1 MSYSP
6 PTYGT
11 EFAVVNI
18 QEEAVDITVTYREG
32 ITPDMSG
39 TQFTLQA
46 GEVLQ
51 IQVQSYLELARII

>member
-51 IQVQSYLELARII
+51 IQVQSYIELARII

>member
-18 QEEAVDITVTYREG
+18 KEEAVDITVTYREG

-51 IQVQSYLELARII
+51 IQVQSYIELARII

>member
-32 ITPDMSG
+32 MTPDMSG

>member
-18 QEEAVDITVTYREG
+18 QEKAVDITVTYREG

>member
-18 QEEAVDITVTYREG
+18 QDEAVDITVTYREG

-39 TQFTLQA
+39 TQFTLA

-51 IQVQSYLELARII
+51 IQVQSYLELTRII